1 MSDVERRSDEPVELR
16 NEDGSL
22 HATFLPSVGM
32 VCSSLRH
39 DGEQL
44 LALRDGVAAYRD
56 HGSTFGI
63 PLLHPWANRLAQW
76 GYETGGRR
84 VRLDPA
90 RTPVHRDGASGLPIH
105 GLLAANPDWSCSS
118 TSDELLAEFDFG
130 AHPELLA
137 GFPFPHRLELVAS
150 LAADRLSVRITL
162 TPTGPD
168 PVPISFGFH
177 PWLTL
182 PGSDRDGWLIGLP
195 VRRRMLLDPLGI
207 PTGASEALAPGQ
219 LSGPLGERTFDDCF
233 DELDPPTA
241 GPIRFTVADERRL
254 ISLEFVEGYDVAQV
268 YAPTGSDVICFEPMT
283 APVNALCTGE
293 RLRSAQPGS
302 HFAAEFAITVSA
314 VK

>member
-1 MSDVERRSDEPVELR
+1 
-16 NEDGSL
+16 
-22 HATFLPSVGM
+22 M

-39 DGEQL
+39 DGEEL
-44 LALRDGVAAYRD
+44 LALRDGAAAYRD

-63 PLLHPWANRLAQW
+63 PLLHPWANRLAEW
-76 GYETGGRR
+76 SYDAGGQS
-84 VRLDPA
+84 VTLDPA

-105 GLLAANPDWSCSS
+105 GLLAASPYWSFDS
-118 TSDELLAEFDFG
+118 TAHEITAGLDFG

-137 GFPFPHRLELVAS
+137 GFPFPHTLKLTAS
-150 LAADRLSVRITL
+150 LAADRLSLRITL

-182 PGSDRDGWLIGLP
+182 PGSDRRSWSIGLP
-195 VRRRMLLDPLGI
+195 VRRRMLLDARGI
-207 PTGASEALAPGQ
+207 PTGASEMLAPQQ
-219 LSGPLGERTFDDCF
+219 LSGPLADRTFDDCF
-233 DELDPPTA
+233 DQLEPTGA
-241 GPIRFTVADERRL
+241 GSVSFTVADERRA
-254 ISLEFVEGYDVAQV
+254 IKLEFVEGYDVAQV
-268 YAPTGSDVICFEPMT
+268 YAPPGSDFICFEPMT

-302 HFAAEFAITVSA
+302 QFTAEFAIALSA